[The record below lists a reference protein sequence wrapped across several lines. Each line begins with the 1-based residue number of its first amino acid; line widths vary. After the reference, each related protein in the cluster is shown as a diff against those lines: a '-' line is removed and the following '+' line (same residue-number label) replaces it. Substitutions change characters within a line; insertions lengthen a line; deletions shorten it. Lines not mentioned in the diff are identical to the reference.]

1 MAETYYTKNGLPI
14 DEDLSF
20 AYSERYRIAT
30 IAFNQRFYA
39 QFANR
44 TAKLNLNRE
53 PRFYASLGFDRG
65 LNRTWGG
72 LWKLK
77 MRKGETHG
85 RRANT
90 GDYLVTGYALKKLV
104 HQDSEGDTYNKAI
117 TYPWPMIR
125 LSELYLMY
133 AESLNE
139 SSGPSLEVYDALN
152 EIRQRAGIPSVQDAW
167 SNATFA
173 ATPNKHLSQEGLR
186 EIIQQERM
194 IELAFEGHRYYD
206 IRRWKL
212 AEKYFT
218 TPIKGWSVDED
229 SEANYY
235 QIMEVSQRSFRSP
248 RDYFQPISFTEL
260 SRNPNLI
267 QNPGW

>member
-1 MAETYYTKNGLPI
+1 M
-14 DEDLSF
+14 
-20 AYSERYRIAT
+20 
-30 IAFNQRFYA
+30 
-39 QFANR
+39 
-44 TAKLNLNRE
+44 
-53 PRFYASLGFDRG
+53 
-65 LNRTWGG
+65 
-72 LWKLK
+72 
-77 MRKGETHG
+77 
-85 RRANT
+85 
-90 GDYLVTGYALKKLV
+90 

-206 IRRWKL
+206 IRR
-212 AEKYFT
+212 
-218 TPIKGWSVDED
+218 
-229 SEANYY
+229 
-235 QIMEVSQRSFRSP
+235 
-248 RDYFQPISFTEL
+248 
-260 SRNPNLI
+260 
-267 QNPGW
+267 